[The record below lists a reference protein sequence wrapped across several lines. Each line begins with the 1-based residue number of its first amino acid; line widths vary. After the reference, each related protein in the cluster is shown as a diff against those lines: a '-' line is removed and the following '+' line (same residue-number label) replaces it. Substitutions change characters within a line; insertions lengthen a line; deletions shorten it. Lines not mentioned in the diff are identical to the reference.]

1 MTHVACP
8 GCGLPREADLVGRV
22 PCPVCADADPTP
34 EPVAARAP
42 VVPYDPTRGLPA
54 DVSELERTPA
64 PRRSWSP
71 VPLLFFV
78 GIFAGGLALWG
89 WQSSA
94 DLGSPPS
101 DAPPPAVAATTPAA
115 APSPK
120 PVPPKLVPPPKP
132 PEVAP
137 MPRVYVA
144 VAPMPHTPFRPPPA
158 RVTTVDHPNAE
169 YTPQVPPGATVTLK
183 GKAKVLRVPTLE
195 RGATLDASQLEVE
208 TVYVG
213 RVDGGSKLKLGAVKG
228 RVTFQSKIDGRST
241 VEVSA
246 PTGTVVF
253 AVPTS
258 PGKDGSRIAGG
269 SEVRVTARFATFS
282 GQIAGRDTLVVVTV
296 TRGGAMGFAEMD
308 GPCRLEYRKADRGDP
323 DPSVVKGKV
332 GAGAQVAK
340 VD

>member
-8 GCGLPREADLVGRV
+8 GCGLPREAELVGRV
-22 PCPVCADADPTP
+22 PCPVCAVDPP
-34 EPVAARAP
+34 PPVAAR
-42 VVPYDPTRGLPA
+42 VPMSVPHDPTRGLPA

-71 VPLLFFV
+71 VPLLFLV
-78 GIFAGGLALWG
+78 GVVAGGLALWG
-89 WQSSA
+89 WQSTA
-94 DLGSPPS
+94 DRVETPPTHPL
-101 DAPPPAVAATTPAA
+101 ALPAVAAAV
-115 APSPK
+115 APTLR
-120 PVPPKLVPPPKP
+120 VVPPPRP

-144 VAPMPHTPFRPPPA
+144 IAPMPHTPLRPPPA
-158 RVTTVDHPNAE
+158 RVTSVNHPDAE

-183 GKAKVLRVPTLE
+183 GKAKVLRVPPLE

-208 TVYVG
+208 SVFVG
-213 RVDGGSKLKLGAVKG
+213 RVDGGSRLKLGSVKG
-228 RVTFQSKIDGRST
+228 RVTFQAKVDGRST

-246 PTGTVVF
+246 PTGTVTF

-282 GQIAGRDTLVVVTV
+282 GQIAGRDTLVIVTV
-296 TRGGAMGFAEMD
+296 TRGGALGFAEMD

-323 DPSVVKGKV
+323 DPSVVRGKV
-332 GAGAQVAK
+332 GAASQVAR
-340 VD
+340 VE